1 MANFTQANF
10 KHQNRKLGLFIA
22 MAVDNRP
29 MYILLHILF
38 SSEIVGELQLKKF
51 GSFLE
56 EYASQLKDIEDA
68 LGESVGD
75 SWDMTLDPISLQV
88 ILYAILTIYAGLQIR
103 VCTGK
108 LFSYFSAKKCV
119 VGTQKN
125 RLNETVLLST
135 QNTCFY

>member
-1 MANFTQANF
+1 MHIVT
-10 KHQNRKLGLFIA
+10 HL
-22 MAVDNRP
+22 M
-29 MYILLHILF
+29 ILF

-88 ILYAILTIYAGLQIR
+88 ILYAILTIYTGLQIR
-103 VCTGK
+103 VHTGK
-108 LFSYFSAKKCV
+108 LFSYFSAKAYV
-119 VGTQKN
+119 VGTVN
-125 RLNETVLLST
+125 VLKFRTL
-135 QNTCFY
+135 

>member
-1 MANFTQANF
+1 M
-10 KHQNRKLGLFIA
+10 
-22 MAVDNRP
+22 
-29 MYILLHILF
+29 F

-88 ILYAILTIYAGLQIR
+88 VLYEILTIYVQMDSSLWFDTI
-103 VCTGK
+103 K
-108 LFSYFSAKKCV
+108 LWMVHNCIIEPQHLIANNVAF
-119 VGTQKN
+119 
-125 RLNETVLLST
+125 
-135 QNTCFY
+135 